1 MICIGIDPGPEYSAY
16 VVTDEYE
23 PMYCAKVE
31 NSNMRGLLV
40 NGNIIDNH
48 VARLVIE
55 VPVCRKWSGQ
65 SICITAIWV
74 GIFLSAWP
82 RMAQAMVDMLTRQAV
97 RMHTVGKKATDA
109 SIREYLIERFDKDS
123 FERNKSGVYVDKGST
138 YFAGFHDDIWQA
150 YALVV
155 TFLDRING
163 NGGK

>member
-1 MICIGIDPGPEYSAY
+1 MIVVGVDPGPEYSAY

-31 NSNMRGLLV
+31 NEDLWRNLRGENFNTDSKPKL
-40 NGNIIDNH
+40 I
-48 VARLVIE
+48 IE

-65 SICITAIWV
+65 DICNTAMWV

-82 RMAQAMVDMLTRQAV
+82 YMEEAMLDMLTRQAV

-109 SIREYLIERFDKDS
+109 SIRKYLIERFDPDN
-123 FERNKSGVYVDKGST
+123 FEKNKSGVYVDKGST
-138 YFAGFHDDIWQA
+138 YFAGFREDIWQA

-155 TFLDRING
+155 TYLDKR
-163 NGGK
+163 GK